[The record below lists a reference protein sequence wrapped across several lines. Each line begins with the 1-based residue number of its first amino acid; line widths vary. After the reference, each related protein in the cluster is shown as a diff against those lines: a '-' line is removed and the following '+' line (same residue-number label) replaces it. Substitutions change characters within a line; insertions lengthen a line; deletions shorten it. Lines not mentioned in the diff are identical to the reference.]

1 MLVNRIPKMSVLL
14 PNIVIPDLQS
24 SRIEDDLVVTSLL
37 FTRMTVLISYVQTL
51 PDLGLVSISNQI
63 NGLHADQAQCF
74 MVFLFL
80 I

>member
-24 SRIEDDLVVTSLL
+24 SRIEDDLVVTFLL

-63 NGLHADQAQCF
+63 NGLRTKAN
-74 MVFLFL
+74 VLWSSYS
-80 I
+80 

>member
-63 NGLHADQAQCF
+63 NGLRTKAN
-74 MVFLFL
+74 VLWSSYS
-80 I
+80 